1 MTSTTYE
8 IQPFSNY
15 DVQPFSLPP
24 FPVDALPPTI
34 RAAVEEA
41 MLAVEAPAALIAS
54 SALAAASLATQTE
67 FNVERDVGLDGPI
80 SLYFITIA
88 ESGERKSAVD
98 RMFFRAAREFENTTE
113 LEAE

>member
-1 MTSTTYE
+1 
-8 IQPFSNY
+8 
-15 DVQPFSLPP
+15 
-24 FPVDALPPTI
+24 
-34 RAAVEEA
+34 

-98 RMFFRAAREFENTTE
+98 RLFFKAAREFENAQE

>member
-1 MTSTTYE
+1 MTFE
-8 IQPFSNY
+8 IQQHSNY
-15 DVQPFSLPP
+15 DIQPFSLPP
-24 FPVDALPPTI
+24 FPLDALPPTLQ
-34 RAAVEEA
+34 AAVKEV

-98 RMFFRAAREFENTTE
+98 RLFFKAAREFENAQE

>member
-1 MTSTTYE
+1 MTYE
-8 IQPFSNY
+8 I
-15 DVQPFSLPP
+15 QPFSLPP
-24 FPVDALPPTI
+24 FPIDALPPTI

-41 MLAVEAPAALIAS
+41 ILSIEAPAALIAS
-54 SALAAASLATQTE
+54 SALAAASLATQTQ
-67 FNVERDVGLDGPI
+67 FNVERDTGLDGPI

-98 RMFFRAAREFENTTE
+98 RIFFRAAREFENIYE